1 MLFNT
6 VFTHE
11 TVFQVNFR
19 CVWQLFMIPVV
30 ILKLHFIPFLYIAVK
45 LVSANSML
53 STLGILLITSIISPT
68 IEWVR
73 RIDRV
78 KHVASALPDYV
89 ITEKAMRGE
98 ARSNSKKGCPGD
110 FINIASYT
118 SLSAMELNDSDS
130 DFVMVN
136 TTWVTRSF
144 RVW

>member
-1 MLFNT
+1 M
-6 VFTHE
+6 
-11 TVFQVNFR
+11 
-19 CVWQLFMIPVV
+19 
-30 ILKLHFIPFLYIAVK
+30 
-45 LVSANSML
+45 
-53 STLGILLITSIISPT
+53 
-68 IEWVR
+68 R

-98 ARSNSKKGCPGD
+98 ARSNSKKGCPGY

-136 TTWVTRSF
+136 TT
-144 RVW
+144 